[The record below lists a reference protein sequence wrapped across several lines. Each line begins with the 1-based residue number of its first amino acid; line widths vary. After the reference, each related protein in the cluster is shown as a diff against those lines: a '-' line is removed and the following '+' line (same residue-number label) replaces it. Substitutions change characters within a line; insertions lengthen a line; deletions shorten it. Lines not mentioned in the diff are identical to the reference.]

1 MLEETEL
8 KKLSVIIV
16 LLWMAVIFYNSSNN
30 YVVSNEKSFGVL
42 NILRDGK
49 NIVLD
54 KDNKAGVNN
63 NDSKLS
69 KSENQL
75 HQTVKEENWN
85 IFIRKNAHAF
95 EYIILAIL
103 VSNMLIL
110 HGMRGRDAIIYI
122 MFISLLY
129 AVTDEYH
136 QLFVQGR
143 GSLVS
148 DVLIDFGGSL
158 VGLGIYYLFKFEILS
173 RRKHN

>member
-8 KKLSVIIV
+8 KKISVIFV
-16 LLWMAVIFYNSSNN
+16 LLWMAIIFYNSSNS
-30 YVVSNEKSFGVL
+30 YIISNEKSFGFL

-49 NIVLD
+49 NIVL
-54 KDNKAGVNN
+54 NKENV
-63 NDSKLS
+63 SQLS
-69 KSENQL
+69 ESENQL
-75 HQTVKEENWN
+75 PQTLKEENLN
-85 IFIRKNAHAF
+85 VFIRKNAHAF

-122 MFISLLY
+122 LFISLFY
-129 AVTDEYH
+129 AVSDEFH

-143 GSLVS
+143 GSSVS

-158 VGLGIYYLFKFEILS
+158 VGLGSYYLLKFQILS
-173 RRKHN
+173 KKEHR